1 MTTKE
6 EKNDLMKVFKILDKN
21 GDGKLTREELEEGY
35 KKSVP
40 IDAIEIN
47 ELMKKL
53 DNDGSG
59 SIDYT
64 GSEHL
69 TKNSLLLLW
78 TKKKS

>member
-21 GDGKLTREELEEGY
+21 GDGKLTKEELEEGY

-69 TKNSLLLLW
+69 TKNSLLQLW

>member
-6 EKNDLMKVFKILDKN
+6 ERNDLMRVFKLLDKN
-21 GDGKLTREELEEGY
+21 GDGKLTREELMDGY
-35 KKSVP
+35 NKSVP
-40 IDAIEIN
+40 IGDLEIN

-64 GSEHL
+64 GTPML
-69 TKNSLLLLW
+69 NQNS
-78 TKKKS
+78 

>member
-6 EKNDLMKVFKILDKN
+6 ERNDLMRVFKILDKN
-21 GDGKLTREELEEGY
+21 GDGRLTKDELLDGY
-35 KKSVP
+35 SKSVP
-40 IDAIEIN
+40 ISDVEID

-64 GSEHL
+64 GRLH
-69 TKNSLLLLW
+69 
-78 TKKKS
+78 

>member
-6 EKNDLMKVFKILDKN
+6 ERNDLMKVFKLLDKN
-21 GDGKLTREELEEGY
+21 SDGKLTKEELAEGY
-35 KKSVP
+35 TKSVGLTDVE
-40 IDAIEIN
+40 ID

-64 GSEHL
+64 GTL
-69 TKNSLLLLW
+69 I
-78 TKKKS
+78 